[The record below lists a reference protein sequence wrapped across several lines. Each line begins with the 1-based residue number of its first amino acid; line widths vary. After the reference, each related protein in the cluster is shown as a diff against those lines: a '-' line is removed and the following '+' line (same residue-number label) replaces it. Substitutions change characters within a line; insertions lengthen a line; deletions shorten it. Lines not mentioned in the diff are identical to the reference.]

1 MLFETIIITITIL
14 VLLLSSYSDLKTRE
28 IPDWLNYGFL
38 FAVLGIRGIFSV
50 IVDWHIIVSGFLG
63 FILCFLIAV
72 LFYYSNQWGGG
83 DSKLLMGMGAAIG
96 INLPLS
102 LESFNLVIFFIGLL
116 FLGAI
121 YGVLWMGFLAIKK
134 RETFVKEWKEKIK
147 QQWIVHSIVML
158 LFVATLIFTFFY
170 PTIWPLMF
178 FPPALFYLFL
188 FVNAVEDSCFLQRK
202 KISDVTE
209 GDWLAEEVVVGK
221 EIIVTKRTIEKRH
234 LQKLQK
240 FYREKKLTSVLIKEG
255 VPFVPS
261 FLLGF
266 IVLLIVKMY
275 HIGLYFL

>member
-1 MLFETIIITITIL
+1 MLFEIIISLITIV

-38 FAVLGIRGIFSV
+38 FAVFGIRGIFSV
-50 IVDWHIIVSGFLG
+50 IVDWHIIVSGLLG
-63 FILCFLIAV
+63 FIFCFLIAV

-96 INLPLS
+96 IDFPLS
-102 LESFNLVIFFIGLL
+102 LESFNLALFFIALL

-121 YGVLWMGFLAIKK
+121 YGILWMGYLAIKK
-134 RETFVKEWKEKIK
+134 KEKFVKEWKEKIK
-147 QQWIVHSIVML
+147 RQWIAHSIVML
-158 LFVATLIFTFFY
+158 LFVVTVIFTFFY
-170 PTIWPLMF
+170 QAIWPLMF
-178 FPPALFYLFL
+178 FPPVLFYLFL
-188 FVNAVEDSCFLQRK
+188 FVSAVEDSCFLQRK
-202 KISDVTE
+202 KIPDVTE

-221 EIIVTKRTIEKRH
+221 EVIVTKRTIEKTH

-266 IVLLIVKMY
+266 ITLIIIKIY
-275 HIGLYFL
+275 SLGFYFL